1 MVVLETES
9 ILIKMTERIALNER
23 FKIVFEELVKRSE
36 IVKNNRKKSM
46 TAFAKKLGTKGHI
59 ISCYLNDDDDRKI
72 TLDQVKKLCDTFEVS
87 EDFMLKG
94 EGKPFLNKKDLPSP
108 DDKIAMILNIPFHH
122 NILFTS
128 VEAFSSNTISV
139 EVLED
144 NQRFFIPG
152 VDGDLVAFNI
162 NGRSMEPTIT
172 NGDMVICSPVQ
183 QNNDVRD
190 NQIYAIVTNSA
201 VWVKRVFRQF
211 DSKGKCTHLRLV
223 SDNVEEFDP
232 FVVDVLEIRKVL
244 KVRKRL
250 TGLQDF

>member
-1 MVVLETES
+1 
-9 ILIKMTERIALNER
+9 MTERIALNER
-23 FKIVFEELVKRSE
+23 FKVVFEELVKRSE
-36 IVKNNRKKSM
+36 IVKNNRAKSM

-59 ISCYLNDDDDRKI
+59 INCYLNDADDRKI
-72 TLDQVKKLCDTFEVS
+72 TFDQAKKLCDNFGVS
-87 EDFMLKG
+87 QDFIFKG
-94 EGKPFLNKKDLPSP
+94 KGKPFLNKKDLPSP

-172 NGDMVICSPVQ
+172 SGDMVICSPVQ
-183 QNNDVRD
+183 QNSDVRD

-201 VWVKRVFRQF
+201 VWVKRVYRQF

-250 TGLQDF
+250 TGLADF

>member
-1 MVVLETES
+1 
-9 ILIKMTERIALNER
+9 MTERTALNER
-23 FKIVFEELVKRSE
+23 FKVVFEELVKRSE
-36 IVKNNRKKSM
+36 IVKNNRAKSM
-46 TAFAKKLGTKGHI
+46 TAFAKKLGTRGHI
-59 ISCYLNDDDDRKI
+59 ISCYLNDADDRKI
-72 TLDQVKKLCDTFEVS
+72 TFDQAKKLCDNFDVS
-87 EDFMLKG
+87 QDFIFKG
-94 EGKPFLNKKDLPSP
+94 KGKLFLNKKDLPSP

-172 NGDMVICSPVQ
+172 SGDMVICSSVQ
-183 QNNDVRD
+183 QNSDVRD

-201 VWVKRVFRQF
+201 VWVKRVYRQF
-211 DSKGKCTHLRLV
+211 DSKGKWTHLRLV

-250 TGLQDF
+250 TGLEDFD